1 MFLGTTM
8 PRSLPLSLA
17 SATPATSVGFTSK
30 DKVGYGTNMMQML
43 EGNKERI
50 KKMLEKVE
58 LSVSSYDTAWVAMI
72 PSSSSPQAPLFPQS
86 LNWLLENQ
94 HINGSWG
101 LPGRNELLSKDSLL
115 STLVCVL
122 ALKQWGVGEQQIDKG
137 LGYIESNIAAAHD
150 DKQLSPIGF
159 DIIFSYLI
167 EKAQNMNLNLPLGG
181 KRSGTFIQKRELEL
195 QSGWGSNSEGW
206 KAYVA
211 YISEGLGKSQ
221 NWEMAMKFQ
230 RNNGSLFNSPAATA
244 AAYTHLNDAHC
255 LDYLVSLL
263 DKFENAVPTI
273 HPFDVYAR
281 LHMVD
286 SLEKLGINCHF
297 MEEIRNVLDDTW
309 RIWQRED
316 DDIVLEPTTC
326 AMAFR
331 LLRLHGYDV
340 SSDALDRFSKDKF
353 FNTLQGYLKDVEA
366 VLELHKASHIVS
378 HSNDSVLAE
387 LNTWTGHFLHEYLS
401 SSSRNTHK
409 LYNHIDHEVSFS
421 LCFPHHAYLDFV
433 FNRRSIDHYRVDQK
447 RILKS
452 SYSSLNLASNEFL
465 KLGVENFNHCQLFFN
480 EELDL
485 FNRWVIHSGLETLH
499 FPISKTKAAY
509 SFLSVSTTLTS
520 PELREARLAWAKQSL
535 LICVV
540 DEFFDVWGTEDEQIN
555 LVQLMEKW
563 DVDVNKESCSETVKI
578 LFIALKRTICEIA
591 TQAYEVQG
599 RCVLNHLIQTWV
611 DLLRS
616 MLKESEWSRRKYI
629 PSIEEYERN
638 GIITIGS
645 GLIIVPVV
653 YLVGPKIP
661 QDVIESDEYN
671 HLLEVVSLH
680 GRYLNDINGYQR
692 EKEEGKFVNSVSL
705 RLIHGCGAG
714 SEEEIIKELKGKID
728 ETRKELLR
736 LVLQKKGSI
745 ISANI
750 KDVYWKM
757 CRILHLAYKKDDVI
771 YAKEMP
777 NEVLNIRDIVLN
789 DPIVLDS

>member
-8 PRSLPLSLA
+8 SRSLPPSSPLDF
-17 SATPATSVGFTSK
+17 PATSVGFPAK
-30 DKVGYGTNMMQML
+30 DKVGNGTNMMQML
-43 EGNKERI
+43 EVNKERI
-50 KKMLEKVE
+50 KKLLENVE

-72 PSSSSPQAPLFPQS
+72 PSPTSPQDPLFPQS

-94 HINGSWG
+94 HIDGSWG
-101 LPGRNELLSKDSLL
+101 LPGCNNELLSKDSLL
-115 STLVCVL
+115 STLACVL
-122 ALKQWGVGEQQIDKG
+122 TLKQWSVGEQQINRG

-159 DIIFSYLI
+159 DIIFSHLI
-167 EKAQNMNLNLPLGG
+167 EQAQNMNLNLPFGG
-181 KRSGTFIQKRELEL
+181 KCSGSFVQKRELEL

-211 YISEGLGKSQ
+211 YISEGFGKSH
-221 NWEMAMKFQ
+221 NWEMIMKFQ
-230 RNNGSLFNSPAATA
+230 RNNGSLFNSPAATV
-244 AAYTHLNDAHC
+244 AAYTHINNAHC

-263 DKFENAVPTI
+263 DKFEHAVPTI

-286 SLEKLGINCHF
+286 SLVKLGINCHF
-297 MEEIRNVLDDTW
+297 KEEIINVLDDTW
-309 RIWQRED
+309 RMWQREE

-378 HSNDSVLAE
+378 NSNDSVLDE

-409 LYNHIDHEVSFS
+409 IYNNIDHEVSFA

-452 SYSSLNLASNEFL
+452 SYSSFNLANSEFL
-465 KLGVENFNHCQLFFN
+465 KLGVENFNHCRLLFH

-485 FNRWVIHSGLETLH
+485 FNRWDI
-499 FPISKTKAAY
+499 
-509 SFLSVSTTLTS
+509 
-520 PELREARLAWAKQSL
+520 
-535 LICVV
+535 
-540 DEFFDVWGTEDEQIN
+540 
-555 LVQLMEKW
+555 
-563 DVDVNKESCSETVKI
+563 DVNKESCSETVKI
-578 LFIALKRTICEIA
+578 LFEALKRTICETA
-591 TQAYEVQG
+591 TQVYKVQG

-616 MLKESEWSRRKYI
+616 MLKEAEWSRGKCV

-638 GIITIGS
+638 GIITLALGP
-645 GLIIVPVV
+645 IIVPVV
-653 YLVGPKIP
+653 YLVGPKLP
-661 QDVIESDEYN
+661 QAIIESDEYN
-671 HLLEVVSLH
+671 RLFEVVSLH

-692 EKEEGKFVNSVSL
+692 EKEQGKFINSISL
-705 RLIHGCGAG
+705 RLNHGCGAG
-714 SEEEIIKELKGKID
+714 SEEQIIKEIKRKID

-736 LVLQKKGSI
+736 LVLQKKGSM
-745 ISANI
+745 ISADV

-757 CRILHLAYKKDDVI
+757 CRTLHLAYKKDDVI
-771 YAKEMP
+771 HAKEMP
-777 NEVLNIRDIVLN
+777 NEVLNISNVVLN
-789 DPIVLDS
+789 HPIILDS

>member
-8 PRSLPLSLA
+8 SRSLPPSSPLDF
-17 SATPATSVGFTSK
+17 PATSVGFPAK
-30 DKVGYGTNMMQML
+30 DKVGNGTNMMQML
-43 EGNKERI
+43 EVNKERI
-50 KKMLEKVE
+50 KKLLENVE

-72 PSSSSPQAPLFPQS
+72 PSPTSPQDPLFPQS

-94 HINGSWG
+94 HIDGSWG
-101 LPGRNELLSKDSLL
+101 LPGCNNELLSKDSLL
-115 STLVCVL
+115 STLACVL
-122 ALKQWGVGEQQIDKG
+122 TLKQWSVGEQQINRG

-159 DIIFSYLI
+159 DIIFSHLI
-167 EKAQNMNLNLPLGG
+167 EQAQNMNLNLPFGG
-181 KRSGTFIQKRELEL
+181 KCSGSFVQKRELEL
-195 QSGWGSNSEGW
+195 QR
-206 KAYVA
+206 
-211 YISEGLGKSQ
+211 
-221 NWEMAMKFQ
+221 M
-230 RNNGSLFNSPAATA
+230 
-244 AAYTHLNDAHC
+244 
-255 LDYLVSLL
+255 
-263 DKFENAVPTI
+263 
-273 HPFDVYAR
+273 
-281 LHMVD
+281 
-286 SLEKLGINCHF
+286 
-297 MEEIRNVLDDTW
+297 
-309 RIWQRED
+309 WQREE

-378 HSNDSVLAE
+378 NSNDSVLDE

-409 LYNHIDHEVSFS
+409 IYNNIDHEVSFA

-452 SYSSLNLASNEFL
+452 SYSSFNLANSEFL
-465 KLGVENFNHCQLFFN
+465 KLGVENFNHCRLLFH

-485 FNRWVIHSGLETLH
+485 FNRWVMHSGLEKLH

-509 SFLSVSTTLTS
+509 TFLSVSTTLTS
-520 PELREARLAWAKQSL
+520 PELREARLTWAKQGL
-535 LICVV
+535 LGCMV
-540 DEFFDVWGTEDEQIN
+540 DDFFDVWSTEHEQIN

-563 DVDVNKESCSETVKI
+563 DIDVNKESCSETVKI
-578 LFIALKRTICEIA
+578 LFEALKRTICETA
-591 TQAYEVQG
+591 TQVYKVQG

-616 MLKESEWSRRKYI
+616 MLKEAEWSRGKCV

-638 GIITIGS
+638 GIITLALGP
-645 GLIIVPVV
+645 IIVPVV
-653 YLVGPKIP
+653 YLVGPKLP
-661 QDVIESDEYN
+661 QAIIESDEYN
-671 HLLEVVSLH
+671 RLFEVVSLH

-692 EKEEGKFVNSVSL
+692 EKEQGKFINSISL
-705 RLIHGCGAG
+705 RLNHGCGAG
-714 SEEEIIKELKGKID
+714 SEEQIIKEIKRKID

-736 LVLQKKGSI
+736 LVLQKKGSM
-745 ISANI
+745 ISADV

-757 CRILHLAYKKDDVI
+757 CRTLHLAYKKDDVI
-771 YAKEMP
+771 HAKEMP
-777 NEVLNIRDIVLN
+777 NEVLNISNVVLN
-789 DPIVLDS
+789 HPIILDS

>member
-8 PRSLPLSLA
+8 SRSLPPSSPLDF
-17 SATPATSVGFTSK
+17 PATSVGFPAK
-30 DKVGYGTNMMQML
+30 DKVGNGTNMMQML
-43 EGNKERI
+43 EVNKERI
-50 KKMLEKVE
+50 KKLLENVE

-72 PSSSSPQAPLFPQS
+72 PSPTSPQDPLFPQS

-94 HINGSWG
+94 HIDGSWG
-101 LPGRNELLSKDSLL
+101 LPGCNNELLSKDSLL
-115 STLVCVL
+115 STLACVL
-122 ALKQWGVGEQQIDKG
+122 TLKQWSVGEQQINRG

-159 DIIFSYLI
+159 DIIFSHLI
-167 EKAQNMNLNLPLGG
+167 EQAQNMNLNLPFGG
-181 KRSGTFIQKRELEL
+181 KCSGSFVQKRELEL

-211 YISEGLGKSQ
+211 YISEGFGKSH
-221 NWEMAMKFQ
+221 NWEMIMKFQ
-230 RNNGSLFNSPAATA
+230 RNNGSLFNSPAATV
-244 AAYTHLNDAHC
+244 AAYTHINNAHC

-263 DKFENAVPTI
+263 DKFEHAVPTI

-286 SLEKLGINCHF
+286 SLVKLGINCHF
-297 MEEIRNVLDDTW
+297 KEEIINVLDDTW
-309 RIWQRED
+309 RMWQREE

-378 HSNDSVLAE
+378 NSNDSVLDE

-409 LYNHIDHEVSFS
+409 IYNNIDHEVSFA

-452 SYSSLNLASNEFL
+452 SY
-465 KLGVENFNHCQLFFN
+465 
-480 EELDL
+480 
-485 FNRWVIHSGLETLH
+485 RWDI
-499 FPISKTKAAY
+499 
-509 SFLSVSTTLTS
+509 
-520 PELREARLAWAKQSL
+520 
-535 LICVV
+535 
-540 DEFFDVWGTEDEQIN
+540 
-555 LVQLMEKW
+555 
-563 DVDVNKESCSETVKI
+563 DVNKESCSETVKI
-578 LFIALKRTICEIA
+578 LFEALKRTICETA
-591 TQAYEVQG
+591 TQVYKVQG

-616 MLKESEWSRRKYI
+616 MLKEAEWSRGKCV

-638 GIITIGS
+638 GIITLALGP
-645 GLIIVPVV
+645 IIVPVV
-653 YLVGPKIP
+653 YLVGPKLP
-661 QDVIESDEYN
+661 QAIIESDEYN
-671 HLLEVVSLH
+671 RLFEVVSLH

-692 EKEEGKFVNSVSL
+692 EKEQGKFINSISL
-705 RLIHGCGAG
+705 RLNHGCGAG
-714 SEEEIIKELKGKID
+714 SEEQIIKEIKRKID

-736 LVLQKKGSI
+736 LVLQKKGSM
-745 ISANI
+745 ISADV

-757 CRILHLAYKKDDVI
+757 CRTLHLAYKKDDVI
-771 YAKEMP
+771 HAKEMP
-777 NEVLNIRDIVLN
+777 NEVLNISNVVLN
-789 DPIVLDS
+789 HPIILDS

>member
-8 PRSLPLSLA
+8 SRSLPPSSPLDF
-17 SATPATSVGFTSK
+17 PATSVGFPAK
-30 DKVGYGTNMMQML
+30 DKVGNGTNMMQML
-43 EGNKERI
+43 EVNKERI
-50 KKMLEKVE
+50 KKLLENVE

-72 PSSSSPQAPLFPQS
+72 PSPTSPQDPLFPQS

-94 HINGSWG
+94 HIDGSWG
-101 LPGRNELLSKDSLL
+101 LPGCNNELLSKDSLL
-115 STLVCVL
+115 STLACVL
-122 ALKQWGVGEQQIDKG
+122 TLKQWSVGEQQINRG

-159 DIIFSYLI
+159 DIIFSHLI
-167 EKAQNMNLNLPLGG
+167 EQAQNMNLNLPFGG
-181 KRSGTFIQKRELEL
+181 KCSGSFVQKRELEL

-211 YISEGLGKSQ
+211 YISEGFGKSH
-221 NWEMAMKFQ
+221 NWEMIMKFQ
-230 RNNGSLFNSPAATA
+230 RNNGSLFNSPAATV
-244 AAYTHLNDAHC
+244 AAYTHINNAHC

-263 DKFENAVPTI
+263 DKFEHAVPTI

-286 SLEKLGINCHF
+286 SLVKLGINCHF
-297 MEEIRNVLDDTW
+297 KEEIINVLDDTW
-309 RIWQRED
+309 RMWQREE

-378 HSNDSVLAE
+378 NSNDSVLDE

-409 LYNHIDHEVSFS
+409 IYNNIDHEVSFA

-452 SYSSLNLASNEFL
+452 SY
-465 KLGVENFNHCQLFFN
+465 
-480 EELDL
+480 
-485 FNRWVIHSGLETLH
+485 RWVMHSGLEKLH

-509 SFLSVSTTLTS
+509 TFLSVSTTLTS
-520 PELREARLAWAKQSL
+520 PELREARLTWAKQGL
-535 LICVV
+535 LGCMV
-540 DEFFDVWGTEDEQIN
+540 DDFFDVWSTEHEQIN

-563 DVDVNKESCSETVKI
+563 DIDVNKESCSETVKI
-578 LFIALKRTICEIA
+578 LFEALKRTICETA
-591 TQAYEVQG
+591 TQVYKVQG

-616 MLKESEWSRRKYI
+616 MLKEAEWSRGKCV

-638 GIITIGS
+638 GIITLALGP
-645 GLIIVPVV
+645 IIVPVV
-653 YLVGPKIP
+653 YLVGPKLP
-661 QDVIESDEYN
+661 QAIIESDEYN
-671 HLLEVVSLH
+671 RLFEVVSLH

-692 EKEEGKFVNSVSL
+692 EKEQGKFINSISL
-705 RLIHGCGAG
+705 RLNHGCGAG
-714 SEEEIIKELKGKID
+714 SEEQIIKEIKRKID

-736 LVLQKKGSI
+736 LVLQKKGSM
-745 ISANI
+745 ISADV

-757 CRILHLAYKKDDVI
+757 CRTLHLAYKKDDVI
-771 YAKEMP
+771 HAKEMP
-777 NEVLNIRDIVLN
+777 NEVLNISNVVLN
-789 DPIVLDS
+789 HPIILDS